1 MEKYKV
7 IERSKATGSTYSLLN
22 KGMVPGIIYGKGTE
36 PTQIAF
42 EDKILQKLMH
52 TGSFYSTILDIDIQ
66 GKIEKILPKQLQYH
80 PVTDK
85 LIHFDFLRVQNDTK
99 VTVEVPVQFLNQ
111 ETCPGLKKGGVLN
124 LVRRD
129 VELSCNANNIPDNL
143 QFDLESSEIGD
154 SIKISNIDLP
164 DGIVP
169 TITDRDFV
177 VATLVPPTVEA
188 ETKTEETTTDGESDK
203 TESDTKEN
211 SEGKKIKAAVQ
222 EIEGDRV
229 LFLLPN
235 GKALWYDISKLS
247 ESSQS
252 KLKDAE

>member
-36 PTQIAF
+36 PIQIAF

-52 TGSFYSTILDIDIQ
+52 TGSFYSTILDIDIE

-143 QFDLESSEIGD
+143 QFDLESSEIGE

-164 DGIVP
+164 EGIKP
-169 TITDRDFV
+169 TISDRDFV
-177 VATLVPPTVEA
+177 IATLAPPTVEV
-188 ETKTEETTTDGESDK
+188 ETKPAEAEEEVTEENKDEK
-203 TESDTKEN
+203 TETKE
-211 SEGKKIKAAVQ
+211 ETK
-222 EIEGDRV
+222 EE
-229 LFLLPN
+229 
-235 GKALWYDISKLS
+235 SK
-247 ESSQS
+247 
-252 KLKDAE
+252 

>member
-36 PTQIAF
+36 PIQIAF

-52 TGSFYSTILDIDIQ
+52 TGSFYSTILDIDIE

-129 VELSCNANNIPDNL
+129 VELSCNANNIPENL
-143 QFDLESSEIGD
+143 QFNLESSEIGD

-164 DGIVP
+164 EGVKP
-169 TITDRDFV
+169 TISDRDFV
-177 VATLVPPTVEA
+177 IATLAPPTVEV
-188 ETKTEETTTDGESDK
+188 ETKPAEAEEEVTEENKDEK
-203 TESDTKEN
+203 TETKE
-211 SEGKKIKAAVQ
+211 ETK
-222 EIEGDRV
+222 EE
-229 LFLLPN
+229 
-235 GKALWYDISKLS
+235 SK
-247 ESSQS
+247 
-252 KLKDAE
+252 